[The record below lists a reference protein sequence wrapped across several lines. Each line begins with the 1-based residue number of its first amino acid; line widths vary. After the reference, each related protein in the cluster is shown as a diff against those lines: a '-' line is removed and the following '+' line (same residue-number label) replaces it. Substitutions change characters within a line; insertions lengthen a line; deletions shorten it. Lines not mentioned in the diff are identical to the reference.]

1 MSTQTQS
8 ITWSTNATSTTDI
21 VVGDTVTLN
30 ITLVGS
36 GQGAAYTPAV
46 GDYIIL
52 SNGGH
57 AVYNGTA
64 WVYTVAAGDAPTTN
78 LDYAGSGG
86 KVVYYHSSGSITY
99 TSNPN
104 GGLNLPSYPASGPYD
119 VICFL
124 AGTMI
129 ATPTGEVAVEELKAG
144 DLVMLANGGSAAV
157 TWLGRQTV
165 STVFADPL
173 RVQPI
178 RVMANALADGMPSR
192 DLLISPDHAL
202 LVDGMLVAARA
213 LVNDVSIVRETIAE
227 EKFIYYHVEVADH
240 ALILADNTPV
250 ETFIDN
256 VSRMNFDNWDEHPG
270 DAALVEMDLPR
281 AKAVRQV
288 PSNIRSHLAE
298 RGEMLFGKKIQ
309 AA

>member
-1 MSTQTQS
+1 MSTQAQS
-8 ITWSTNATSTTDI
+8 ITWSTNATSTADI
-21 VVGDTVTLN
+21 KVGNTVTLT
-30 ITLVGS
+30 ISLVGS
-36 GQGAAYTPAV
+36 GKGATYNPAV

-57 AVYNGTA
+57 AIYNGTN
-64 WVYTVAAGDAPTTN
+64 WVYTVAAGDAPATN
-78 LDYAGSGG
+78 LDYAGTNGQ
-86 KVVYYHSSGSITY
+86 VQFYNSSGAVTY
-99 TSNPN
+99 DSNPN
-104 GGLNLPSYPASGPYD
+104 GHLTLPSYPSSSYD
-119 VICFL
+119 VICFF

-129 ATPTGEVAVEELKAG
+129 ATPTGEIAVEELKAG
-144 DLVMLANGGSAAV
+144 DLVTLANGGSAAV
-157 TWLGRQTV
+157 TWFGRQTV
-165 STVFADPL
+165 STVFADPM

-178 RVMANALADGMPSR
+178 RIMANALADGVPSR
-192 DLLISPDHAL
+192 DPLISPDHAL
-202 LVDGMLVAARA
+202 FVDGLLVAARA

-256 VSRMNFDNWDEHPG
+256 VSRMNFDNWDEHPD

-288 PSNIRSHLAE
+288 PFNIRSHLAE
-298 RGEMLFGKKIQ
+298 RGEMLFGKKVQ